1 MTPPLDPSPAGDVPE
16 MDPEQLLREFPPK
29 PKDEAYLRAL
39 AEASGG
45 RALTDEE
52 RATNE
57 KNADALFETYK
68 VAEVREIEKKTRLE
82 AAEKARE
89 LKKLRGGSY
98 LDAIATADAIE
109 AIERHARCAVEKLGE
124 LNKMLQDLPDPAVT
138 TRGDSSSEPAFKVD
152 EITGEIF
159 VEGEEDLEY
168 ATGSR
173 VKFLVDT
180 PEKIWGSLE
189 EGDLLGAAERFL
201 AASDVYSALE
211 RGEGDDGVMLWAD
224 VLKMFPLV
232 KQQGP
237 LLDSFRA
244 QIARRAREELRAKSA
259 LDASRASSAVAACVL
274 VEDLSAAEA
283 LALAMQ
289 SRRAHARAIL
299 RRGAEGKT
307 RGKAANALART
318 LLDARRT
325 TLLAS
330 QCFLPGADADGGVS
344 VSVPRAFRDIVG
356 SSSGSEEGTR
366 REMDTS
372 FAGVAVPKREAERR
386 RARVEARA
394 TALAT
399 RAPSRRDVAA
409 ACEAYL
415 TGVAE
420 DVARAVESRGLLNSV
435 RSLGEL
441 AAFEKDVT
449 RRMERAGGGGGG
461 KPGASD
467 EDLAVSDLLGTA
479 LDAFGALAE
488 KPFVQRARAL
498 LRDALSHA
506 PTRAAID
513 AALKA
518 TTTAAAAAP
527 AARPAALWGKGAVA
541 TTDDASPDA
550 PCTPGRETASSSVSS
565 SSSISAIVARGI
577 AMEVAT
583 TLAETRREASALT
596 AGGSSSASSREDRA
610 AAVEEYAH
618 HEAHAGMASLASF
631 LRSKLAEEKEDATAT
646 ATERALLI
654 GQTAHAIATDA
665 EPELATMLAPR
676 DAWGVGDETSRR
688 FASGALGRR
697 AGGKYGKA
705 PKLSTAAQEQLADA
719 TAALRAARER
729 GFKTWAVRVAADI
742 GAAVSRSLA
751 SDDTV
756 TSAELPAEWE
766 EETVADAGGDMT
778 LRLPSQPSP
787 RVLDAMRAAADEA
800 TRVGGHLLPS
810 AATHALGAACARECA
825 HVYDAF
831 VKTTNAGGI
840 GEKWTI
846 QALFDVMTITR
857 VFVGAEDR
865 GGGGGGGGAQYA
877 WATRAASEA
886 RAIAASAT
894 DALSSTLD
902 PIDWATYESFLTRN
916 ASSWRRRV
924 SALLGLFA
932 RGVGGGGGRDDSSI
946 ETARVG
952 SGGLGGG
959 GGGGALPPRFSY
971 LPVSLPSLR
980 GGRARAGAG
989 GAGAGGVDWTAA
1001 GFDRF
1006 GDASDVSAYAAEEGA
1021 NFLGK
1026 LGQGLGLGK
1035 SALGWT

>member
-1 MTPPLDPSPAGDVPE
+1 
-16 MDPEQLLREFPPK
+16 
-29 PKDEAYLRAL
+29 
-39 AEASGG
+39 
-45 RALTDEE
+45 
-52 RATNE
+52 
-57 KNADALFETYK
+57 
-68 VAEVREIEKKTRLE
+68 LE

-109 AIERHARCAVEKLGE
+109 AIERHARSAVEKLGE

-211 RGEGDDGVMLWAD
+211 RGEGDDGVMSWAD

-330 QCFLPGADADGGVS
+330 RCFLPGADADADGG

-449 RRMERAGGGGGG
+449 RRMERGGGGGGG

-479 LDAFGALAE
+479 LDAWGALAE

-518 TTTAAAAAP
+518 TTTTAAAAA
-527 AARPAALWGKGAVA
+527 AARPAAPSRRP
-541 TTDDASPDA
+541 TTPR
-550 PCTPGRETASSSVSS
+550 P
-565 SSSISAIVARGI
+565 
-577 AMEVAT
+577 
-583 TLAETRREASALT
+583 TRRARPGARPRRRASLPPRP
-596 AGGSSSASSREDRA
+596 SARSSREGSRW
-610 AAVEEYAH
+610 
-618 HEAHAGMASLASF
+618 
-631 LRSKLAEEKEDATAT
+631 K
-646 ATERALLI
+646 
-654 GQTAHAIATDA
+654 
-665 EPELATMLAPR
+665 
-676 DAWGVGDETSRR
+676 SRR
-688 FASGALGRR
+688 RSRRRDGRR
-697 AGGKYGKA
+697 
-705 PKLSTAAQEQLADA
+705 
-719 TAALRAARER
+719 
-729 GFKTWAVRVAADI
+729 
-742 GAAVSRSLA
+742 
-751 SDDTV
+751 
-756 TSAELPAEWE
+756 
-766 EETVADAGGDMT
+766 
-778 LRLPSQPSP
+778 
-787 RVLDAMRAAADEA
+787 
-800 TRVGGHLLPS
+800 
-810 AATHALGAACARECA
+810 
-825 HVYDAF
+825 
-831 VKTTNAGGI
+831 
-840 GEKWTI
+840 
-846 QALFDVMTITR
+846 
-857 VFVGAEDR
+857 
-865 GGGGGGGGAQYA
+865 
-877 WATRAASEA
+877 
-886 RAIAASAT
+886 
-894 DALSSTLD
+894 
-902 PIDWATYESFLTRN
+902 
-916 ASSWRRRV
+916 RR
-924 SALLGLFA
+924 
-932 RGVGGGGGRDDSSI
+932 
-946 ETARVG
+946 
-952 SGGLGGG
+952 
-959 GGGGALPPRFSY
+959 
-971 LPVSLPSLR
+971 
-980 GGRARAGAG
+980 
-989 GAGAGGVDWTAA
+989 
-1001 GFDRF
+1001 
-1006 GDASDVSAYAAEEGA
+1006 
-1021 NFLGK
+1021 
-1026 LGQGLGLGK
+1026 
-1035 SALGWT
+1035 